1 MEENNLPS
9 IPSCVSATSLDVEK
23 IKERLARLD
32 WEKVAGLIPTVVQD
46 HHTGRVL
53 MVAMM
58 SKESL
63 EKTLRTGLVTFFSRS
78 RQNLWTKG
86 ETSGHYLRLVDI
98 KTDCDGDS
106 LLVYAVPQ
114 GPTCHTGAESCFDV
128 GSTRGDFEGFS
139 INILNKLWS
148 TIERR
153 AKDSIVNSEEFDSS
167 NKETS
172 YTARLL
178 SEGVV
183 RCAQK
188 VGEEGVEVALAAVSA
203 DPQAF
208 VGESADLIYHL
219 FVLLKARGVGP
230 ESVWRELERRHNMKN

>member
-1 MEENNLPS
+1 MDENNLPS
-9 IPSCVSATSLDVEK
+9 IPSCESAPSLDVEK

-63 EKTLRTGLVTFFSRS
+63 EKTLGTGLVTFFSRS

-86 ETSGHYLRLVDI
+86 ETSGHYLRLIDLQP
-98 KTDCDGDS
+98 DCDGDS

-114 GPTCHTGAESCFDV
+114 GPTCHTGAESCFDTGLSGGGFA
-128 GSTRGDFEGFS
+128 GSGIE
-139 INILNKLWS
+139 ILNNLWA
-148 TIERR
+148 TIECR
-153 AKDSIVNSEEFDSS
+153 AKDSIMNGEVFESTD
-167 NKETS
+167 KKAS

-203 DPQAF
+203 DHQAL

-219 FVLLKARGVGP
+219 FVLLKSRGVVP
-230 ESVWRELERRHNMKN
+230 ESVWRELGKRHNMKN